1 MMWPSVVDPKTSLTK
16 MIISYIYR
24 IFLPFIYGKGTDFID
39 LHLTTLM
46 LMKLVCFSKIDDLN
60 HTFT

>member
-1 MMWPSVVDPKTSLTK
+1 MMWPSVVDPKTSLAK

-24 IFLPFIYGKGTDFID
+24 IFLLFIYGKGTDFID

-46 LMKLVCFSKIDDLN
+46 LTKLVCCSKIDDLN